1 MDFLREQRHEL
12 FTTGS
17 RKYVQVIRK
26 EEVKK
31 RQEKALKAKNEKS
44 DGLCKILPAAA
55 DIAIQSV
62 PHRTDVGG
70 HFAFAKDTTEGL
82 IVQVMCI

>member
-12 FTTGS
+12 FITGS
-17 RKYVQVIRK
+17 RKYIQVTRK

-31 RQEKALKAKNEKS
+31 RQEQALKAKNEKS
-44 DGLCKILPAAA
+44 HGLCKILPAAA
-55 DIAIQSV
+55 DIGIQSV
-62 PHRTDVGG
+62 PRMTDVGG

-82 IVQVMCI
+82 IKQVMCI